1 MKRARLILG
10 VVAGV
15 MLLASSAA
23 HSTLGWQSLAEGLA
37 NTNVS
42 SDLQTGL
49 RIGWMFGGAAMVV
62 LGVIAI
68 STLVFS
74 GIRNGLL
81 SSPDMGVAG
90 TDSYGNRFSWF
101 QDQTTGLLEAP
112 SIYSL
117 PMWVYRALFFAWA
130 SWMAFALVR
139 WLRWAFN
146 AWKSN
151 GLWR

>member
-23 HSTLGWQSLAEGLA
+23 HSTLGWQSLSEGLA

-68 STLVFS
+68 STFVGRLRGANPPLLPIAVIAIVYMAFGAWAIAAS
-74 GIRNGLL
+74 GG
-81 SSPDMGVAG
+81 D
-90 TDSYGNRFSWF
+90 
-101 QDQTTGLLEAP
+101 
-112 SIYSL
+112 
-117 PMWVYRALFFAWA
+117 LFFLGV
-130 SWMAFALVR
+130 FVVPGAL
-139 WLRWAFN
+139 LGIA
-146 AWKSN
+146 AN
-151 GLWR
+151 GHDR